1 MKIAICDENIDDM
14 EKLSQIINVWF
25 LVREYSVELSK
36 FTDGEEILQAYQ
48 QGQQF
53 DVVFLGDHQQGMTGI
68 EIGRQLRKQDKKME
82 LFFAVKTAEF
92 AVQGY
97 SIGVKQYFLKPIKQN
112 KKVIFQML
120 DEEYEKLLIE
130 KKKTLWIKTLNKK
143 IYFSDILYIESNG
156 KNVIVHTKNEITYH
170 FLSKLSQVETELDQ
184 RFLRCNRSYI
194 INMESVMNV
203 KTDFIMENGETIP
216 IKVRKRK
223 EIKDKYYNY
232 MD

>member
-68 EIGRQLRKQDKKME
+68 EIGRQLRKQDKK
-82 LFFAVKTAEF
+82 
-92 AVQGY
+92 
-97 SIGVKQYFLKPIKQN
+97 
-112 KKVIFQML
+112 
-120 DEEYEKLLIE
+120 IE